1 MHCINKVDVPLVTD
15 EANRVPNDG
24 KVDGETPDTMPGDA
38 PHSNSAKGANKPGG
52 EKKKAKDSMTEAI
65 ADDEIAVQGKSVLQG
80 KLTKLAIQI
89 GYAGRYSTGTTN

>member
-1 MHCINKVDVPLVTD
+1 MQFVNKVDVHFVTD

-52 EKKKAKDSMTEAI
+52 DKKKAKDSMTEAV
-65 ADDEIAVQGKSVLQG
+65 ADDDNIAVQGKSVLQG

-89 GYAGRYSTGTTN
+89 GYAGMYSA